1 MKFLYP
7 EFLWALTVLAI
18 PIVIHLFNFKRYKTL
33 YFSSLNFI
41 KHVDQQTKSTQRL
54 KHWLILA
61 SRLLAFLFLVFAF
74 AQPYFSTTEDKVN
87 SKSPIY
93 TFYLDNS
100 FSMQARG
107 PEGELLSEAREKA
120 KEIVEK
126 SPADARFIIGTNE
139 MSGREERILN
149 RREAMEKLDAIEL
162 SPLTRTLE
170 QTTQWQQEVL
180 NKLLDEESKTR
191 VNSFIFSDFQKDKS
205 GVLPKADENITYYP
219 TRLVPEKTTNV
230 YVDSAWFSSPTH
242 KVNQS
247 NTLNIKIQNDT
258 EADIENLETTIQLKG
273 LDKTIFVNVPAGK
286 STITSFTHTD
296 KESGWNEGRINVAD
310 QSVFFD
316 DSYYISYEVQK
327 FTNILVINGEDAVRG
342 AHVIYEINDAY
353 RCVTKEIT
361 SVTKDDF
368 DQKDLVVINGANQL
382 PSGIISFLEAFRETG
397 GSISLFP
404 GRNPNRGNWNQLLQK
419 NKLPSLGN
427 AVSSGTRIKTVA
439 DSDPFYNG
447 VFDEKTSDINLP
459 GVSKAFQAIKN
470 NSRASDLITMQN
482 GLPLLSYTKGN
493 GYAFM
498 FYSSAHEDFG
508 SITDDVLFTTILL
521 RMGELSKRNQPIA
534 LTIGNATKYP
544 VYKEIKGD
552 EVFHIT
558 GNNIDVI
565 PQHEEISGVHY
576 LSLSKLDNFTQL
588 LAGNYSIKTK
598 SPVGKLSLNFNR
610 AESKLK
616 YYEQSDVERIFGEN
630 QYQYNEISSTSELST
645 NDINKP
651 FSYWKICI
659 ILTIIFVA
667 SEMLLVRILK

>member
-7 EFLWALTVLAI
+7 EFLWALTALAI

-33 YFSSLNFI
+33 YFSSVNFI

-74 AQPYFSTTEDKVN
+74 AQPYFSTSEDKLS

-93 TFYLDNS
+93 SFYLDNS

-126 SPADARFIIGTNE
+126 SPTDARFIIGTNE
-139 MSGREERILN
+139 MSGREERLLN
-149 RREAMEKLDAIEL
+149 RREAMEKLDAIQL

-170 QTTQWQQEVL
+170 QTTQWQREVL
-180 NKLLDEESKTR
+180 DKLLDEESKTR

-205 GVLPKADENITYYP
+205 GILPKADENITYYP

-230 YVDSAWFSSPTH
+230 YVDSVWFSNPTH
-242 KVNQS
+242 KVGQR

-258 EADIENLETTIQLKG
+258 EADIENLETTINLKG
-273 LDKTIFVNVPAGK
+273 LDKTVFVNVAAGK
-286 STITSFTHTD
+286 SVVTSITYTD
-296 KESGWNEGRINVAD
+296 KEAGWNEGRINVAD

-316 DSYYISYEVQK
+316 DTYFISYEVQK
-327 FTNILVINGEDAVRG
+327 YTNILVINGEDAVKG
-342 AHVIYEINDAY
+342 AHVIFEINDAY
-353 RCVTKEIT
+353 RCLTKEIT
-361 SVTKDDF
+361 SISKDDF
-368 DQKDLVVINGANQL
+368 DQKDLVVVNGANRM
-382 PSGIISFLEAFRETG
+382 PSGIISYLEAFRETG

-404 GRNPNRGNWNQLLQK
+404 GRTPDRGSWNQLLQK
-419 NKLPSLGN
+419 CKLPSMGN
-427 AVSSGTRIKTVA
+427 PVTSGTRIKSLV
-439 DSDPFYNG
+439 DSDPFYTG
-447 VFDEKTSDINLP
+447 VFEEKTNNINLP
-459 GVSKAFQAIKN
+459 GVNKAFQAVKN
-470 NSRASDLITMQN
+470 NSLSSDLITMQN

-508 SITDDVLFTTILL
+508 SITNDVLFTTILL
-521 RMGELSKRNQPIA
+521 RMGELSKRTQPIA
-534 LTIGNATKYP
+534 LTIGNATRYP
-544 VYKEIKGD
+544 VYKEINGD
-552 EVFHIT
+552 DVFHIV

-565 PQHEEISGVHY
+565 PQHEELSGVHY
-576 LSLSKLDNFTQL
+576 LSLNKLDNFTQL
-588 LAGNYSIKTK
+588 LAGNYGIKTE

-610 AESKLK
+610 SESKLN
-616 YYEQSDVERIFGEN
+616 YYEQSDIERIFGEN
-630 QYQYNEISSTSELST
+630 QFKYNEISSTSELST

-659 ILTIIFVA
+659 ILTLIFVV

>member
-33 YFSSLNFI
+33 YFSSVNFI

-61 SRLLAFLFLVFAF
+61 TRLLAFLFLVLAF
-74 AQPYFSTTEDKVN
+74 AQPYFSSSTDKLS
-87 SKSPIY
+87 SKSPIFS
-93 TFYLDNS
+93 FYLDNS

-139 MSGREERILN
+139 MSGREERLLN
-149 RREAMEKLDAIEL
+149 RREAIEKIDAIEL

-170 QTTQWQQEVL
+170 QTTLWQREVL
-180 NKLLDEESKTR
+180 DKLLDEEAKTR
-191 VNSFIFSDFQKDKS
+191 VNAFIFSDFQKDNS
-205 GVLPKADENITYYP
+205 GILPKADDNITYYP
-219 TRLVPEKTTNV
+219 TRLIPEKTSNV
-230 YVDSAWFSSPTH
+230 YVDSVWFSNPTH
-242 KVNQS
+242 KVGQS
-247 NTLNIKIQNDT
+247 NTLNIKVQNDT
-258 EADIENLETTIQLKG
+258 EADIENLETSIQLKG

-286 STITSFTHTD
+286 SAITSFTLTD
-296 KESGWNEGRINVAD
+296 KESGWNEGRITVAD

-316 DSYYISYEVQK
+316 DTYYISYEVQK
-327 FTNILVINGEDAVRG
+327 YTNVLVVNGEDAVRG

-353 RCVTKEIT
+353 RCVTKDIT
-361 SVTKDDF
+361 AVTKDDF
-368 DQKDLVVINGANQL
+368 DQKDLVVINGANEL
-382 PSGIISFLEAFRETG
+382 PSGVVSFLDAFRATG

-404 GRNPNRGNWNQLLQK
+404 GKNPNRGSWNQLLQD
-419 NKLPSLGN
+419 NQLPSLGN
-427 AVSSGTRIKTVA
+427 LVSSGTRIKALV
-439 DSDPFYNG
+439 DSDPFYTG
-447 VFDEKTSDINLP
+447 VFSEKTSNINLP
-459 GVSKAFQAIKN
+459 GVNKAFQAIRS

-508 SITDDVLFTTILL
+508 AITNDVLFTTILL
-521 RMGELSKRNQPIA
+521 RMAELSKRTQPIA
-534 LTIGNATKYP
+534 LTIGNAAKYP
-544 VYKEIKGD
+544 VYEEIKTD
-552 EVFHIT
+552 EVFHIV
-558 GNNIDVI
+558 GNNIDII

-588 LAGNYSIKTK
+588 LAGNYSIQTL
-598 SPVGKLSLNFNR
+598 SPIGKMSLNFNR
-610 AESKLK
+610 SESKLK
-616 YYEQSDVERIFGEN
+616 YYEQSDIERIFGKN

-645 NDINKP
+645 DDINKP

-659 ILTIIFVA
+659 ILTLIFVA